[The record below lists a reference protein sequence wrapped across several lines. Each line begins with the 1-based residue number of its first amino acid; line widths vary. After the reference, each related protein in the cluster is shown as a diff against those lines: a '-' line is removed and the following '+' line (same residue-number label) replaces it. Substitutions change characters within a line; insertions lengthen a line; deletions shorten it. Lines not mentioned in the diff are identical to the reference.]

1 MKGGGQYG
9 RASLPTPDLSQS
21 LSLYR
26 AEGANQ
32 RVAKVRKP
40 KQNAPRLYAESWGV

>member
-1 MKGGGQYG
+1 MG
-9 RASLPTPDLSQS
+9 RHHCLPLISQ
-21 LSLYR
+21 LLYS